1 METELPLK
9 QSLLLGSLGMSLYDL
24 SDDVLTP
31 PIDRTQYNIFLDLPM
46 KIDNNCSKKS
56 KLLYIFIWHVKCE
69 RLSNRN
75 R

>member
-31 PIDRTQYNIFLDLPM
+31 QLIEHNITF
-46 KIDNNCSKKS
+46 
-56 KLLYIFIWHVKCE
+56 F
-69 RLSNRN
+69 
-75 R
+75 